1 MLTVAPG
8 PTKAFD
14 LKSGEIWKWNQLG
27 PPEIPSPPLGK
38 RPKCHHLSQKPS
50 KRHKGHAI
58 LFLQPS
64 HSLPKGKDI
73 KEVYQK
79 CAIFWTNNQL
89 HLSPVTFTPL
99 AIFSSFEWISVDCP
113 YGRLWPF
120 QFTSVRCRID
130 TVPVSAPCRGLR
142 CRWPVV
148 SLCVNP
154 LCPLLNLILL
164 IYIYILISHVVDSC
178 FLVQVASWQ
187 FARCSSMAPFH
198 LSKDLTLTRFR
209 IFRRQPFT
217 PASSNTM
224 QGYTQ
229 RIGCHMSQNG
239 QPSN

>member
-1 MLTVAPG
+1 MKPARSARSTRNTQSSSGQTAQMSSPESKAIQKTQRPCQSILT
-8 PTKAFD
+8 TF
-14 LKSGEIWKWNQLG
+14 SQ
-27 PPEIPSPPLGK
+27 SSQRQRYK
-38 RPKCHHLSQKPS
+38 RGIS
-50 KRHKGHAI
+50 
-58 LFLQPS
+58 
-64 HSLPKGKDI
+64 
-73 KEVYQK
+73 VYQI

-120 QFTSVRCRID
+120 TSVRCRID
-130 TVPVSAPCRGLR
+130 TVPVSAPCRCLR

-164 IYIYILISHVVDSC
+164 RQYILISHVVDSC

-229 RIGCHMSQNG
+229 RIGCHMSQNR